1 MWFPYN
7 PPANSQ
13 LVDSTI
19 TTRGLPGPGQEL
31 RLAPPKEGLV
41 SPSAGLPF
49 RSLVL
54 CRGGTGLHLKLWR
67 QLDWGNSQDLAATG
81 SPGCMFPRPF
91 LEASGLLM
99 ELQPLNQALVWRTH
113 SKSPY
118 LVAHNSDDE
127 RGHIQKEED

>member
-7 PPANSQ
+7 PPADSQ

-19 TTRGLPGPGQEL
+19 TTRGLPRPGQEL

-41 SPSAGLPF
+41 SPSAELPF

-54 CRGGTGLHLKLWR
+54 CRGGTGQHLKLWR
-67 QLDWGNSQDLAATG
+67 QLGWGNSQDLAATG

-99 ELQPLNQALVWRTH
+99 ELQPLHQVLVGRTH

-118 LVAHNSDDE
+118 LDSHNSDHV
-127 RGHIQKEED
+127 RGHIQKEGD